1 MLITQKITL
10 DLMRSGVPP
19 VVNVMQADINTR
31 AVEASLYAGGVP
43 FSEDG
48 DVTISVAYKKPDGT
62 GGWYDVLPDG
72 STAATITGNVVTAKL
87 APQVLSVPGTVDA
100 TLRIESVGETH
111 RVSTFPFVIQV
122 EADPGSNATVS
133 ENYYT
138 VQNWDDVNRNIDELW
153 AAVNSGAGGGEAVP
167 GGYYLPSVTQPNA
180 SQMKVSYAASQP
192 GMPSVSPVSVNLPVG
207 PKGDPGLTPHIG
219 ANGNWWIG
227 TTDTGISAGG
237 GSGGGTV
244 SNAVLYTAQT
254 LTDDQKKQARKN
266 IGAIGNGEHIN
277 MNGKSI
283 SGAYQVSFIQNA
295 DDAKPV
301 RMSKGIRSDEAY
313 LYLLDVN
320 KSAPVI
326 LGGIRSGEQDTD
338 AVNVAQ
344 LNDAI
349 ASVGGGSGG
358 VSTMIVRMQN
368 DDYADETAEVINQHI
383 SRGGLA
389 YFFDGDY
396 YYPLAADVAH
406 CASIGLIQTYN
417 GKFLYV
423 EIDQDGTV
431 TYNESDYSDLADN
444 LSGVAKDVQ
453 NLMQQMDDIE
463 TALDRIIDIQ
473 NELIGGGA

>member
-19 VVNVMQADINTR
+19 VVNVMQADTNTR

-43 FSEDG
+43 FSFAEDG

-87 APQVLSVPGTVDA
+87 APQVLSVPGTVCA
-100 TLRIESVGETH
+100 TLRIENIGETH

-122 EADPGSNATVS
+122 DADPGSNATVS

-180 SQMKVSYAASQP
+180 SQMKVSYSASQP
-192 GMPSVSPVSVNLPVG
+192 GMPSVSPVSVNLPAG

-219 ANGNWWIG
+219 GNGNWWIG
-227 TTDTGISAGG
+227 TYDTGVSAGG

-266 IGAIGNGEHIN
+266 IGAIGNGENISL
-277 MNGKSI
+277 NGKSI
-283 SGAYQVSFIQNA
+283 AGANMVSFLQGA
-295 DDAKPV
+295 DDSKPV
-301 RMSKGIRSDEAY
+301 RMSKGVRNGEAY
-313 LYLLDVN
+313 LYLLDIN
-320 KSAPVI
+320 ESAPII
-326 LGGIRSGEQDTD
+326 LGGIRAGEQDTD

-344 LNDAI
+344 LNEAI
-349 ASVGGGSGG
+349 AGVSGGGGSGG
-358 VSTMIVRMQN
+358 ASALIV
-368 DDYADETAEVINQHI
+368 TV
-383 SRGGLA
+383 
-389 YFFDGDY
+389 DGDLSNY
-396 YYPLAADVAH
+396 TVQYIDEHL
-406 CASIGLIQTYN
+406 YN
-417 GKFLYV
+417 GGVAYLYDAGNGCHLPLSIV
-423 EIDQDGTV
+423 NESAFASYLDDEGLWHIYEI
-431 TYNESDYSDLADN
+431 YNENSVTKSVYSY
-444 LSGVAKDVQ
+444 VAQ
-453 NLMQQMDDIE
+453 EQLGDID
-463 TALDRIIDIQ
+463 TALDRIIEIQ
-473 NELIGGGA
+473 NSLIGGGA